1 VKALSA
7 AIKSVEDHG
16 YVLNTGIPDVSGF
29 LSFKET
35 EKITEVRYR
44 VGQLVDVYVTKLSS
58 NRRTCNFGADPKK
71 FVSNSVSDLQL
82 YSIVR

>member
-1 VKALSA
+1 METLSA

-16 YVLNTGIPDVSGF
+16 YILDTGIPDISGF

-35 EKITEVRYR
+35 GKIIEAKYR

-58 NRRTCNFGADPKK
+58 NRRTCNFGVDPKSLI
-71 FVSNSVSDLQL
+71 SNSVSD
-82 YSIVR
+82 SRS